1 MNKSLIPVLKETLQ
15 LDLPENISYEVLQ
28 EKLSA
33 YINHLIQADFDK
45 LVSLLYRLDI
55 NEVKLKKLLKEYPG
69 EDAGKIIADLMIERQ
84 EQKIKSRQQYS
95 KRDDNIAEDDKW

>member
-1 MNKSLIPVLKETLQ
+1 MDKSLIPVLKETLQ

-28 EKLSA
+28 EKLSV
-33 YINHLIQADFDK
+33 YINHLIQTDFDK
-45 LVSLLYRLDI
+45 LISLLYRLDI
-55 NEVKLKKLLKEYPG
+55 NETKLKTLLKEYPG

-95 KRDDNIAEDDKW
+95 KRDENIAEDDKW